1 MLDNILLQV
10 ATPIPKDIPLDLPLP
25 VWLLTVLLVVSFLV
39 HIIFINLMVGGSIVT
54 LWAQIK
60 GLRDKR
66 FDDFAHEIAKT
77 ITVNKSLAVVLGIA
91 PLLSINTL
99 YTIYFYSAN
108 ALTGFA
114 WIMIIPLVTIAFLL
128 TYLHKYTWHS
138 FEHNKKI
145 HILIMALA
153 VGIFL
158 IIPLIFLTNVNL
170 MMFPEKWGT
179 IKGFISALML
189 PNVFPRYFEFL
200 GACIAVTGLFIT
212 WYNNRKNYPFE
223 IIYKNEFI
231 RYDIKKLGYEIALV
245 GLFLQIFFG
254 IIVLFTLPSKGI
266 TYDIIGLM
274 IGAGCLLVLALW
286 FSYQSIV
293 GKRENIDIHFKKIAF
308 SIFVFMI
315 FYGGSRQMYR
325 SNALVKHQQLVAAH
339 TKEFQ
344 RLSKE
349 ARENPIAEKME
360 ESEIDPSLGE
370 VAKGAAIFKQNC
382 SACHQQ
388 NEKLVGPPITEMVSI
403 YSNNIEELKNWIK
416 APGKKRPDYPQMP
429 AFAQLSDEDR
439 TEVAK
444 YILSIK

>member
-1 MLDNILLQV
+1 MLLQIN
-10 ATPIPKDIPLDLPLP
+10 TPVPKDIPLDLPLP
-25 VWLLTVLLVVSFLV
+25 EWLLVTLLIFSFLL

-60 GLRDKR
+60 GLKNKEYDT
-66 FDDFAHEIAKT
+66 FAHEIAKT

-138 FEHNKKI
+138 LEKKKTI
-145 HILIMALA
+145 HISIMALSVA
-153 VGIFL
+153 IFL
-158 IIPLIFLTNVNL
+158 FIPLIFLTNVNL

-179 IKGFISALML
+179 VQGFLSALML

-200 GACIAVTGLFIT
+200 GACVAVTGIFIV
-212 WYNNRKNYPFE
+212 WYNNRKAYPIEE
-223 IIYKNEFI
+223 IYTTFT
-231 RYDIKKLGYEIALV
+231 RYRIKKIGYSIASIGLG
-245 GLFLQIFFG
+245 LQILFG

-266 TYDIIGLM
+266 SYNVIGVMAL
-274 IGAGCLLVLALW
+274 AGLLLAYALW
-286 FSYQSIV
+286 YCYQTITSQQ
-293 GKRENIDIHFKKIAF
+293 ENIDFHFKKILI
-308 SIFVFMI
+308 SMVLFMI

-325 SNALVKHQQLVAAH
+325 HNSLEKHQELVAAH

-344 RLSKE
+344 KLSKE
-349 ARENPIAEKME
+349 ARENPVE
-360 ESEIDPSLGE
+360 ETVELEIDPSLGE
-370 VAKGAAIFKQNC
+370 VAKGAAIFNQNC
-382 SACHQQ
+382 AACHKQ
-388 NEKLVGPPITEMVSI
+388 NEKLVGPPMTEMVSI
-403 YSNNIEELKNWIK
+403 YASNETGLRNWIK
-416 APGKKRPDYPQMP
+416 APGKKREGYPQMP
-429 AFAQLSDEDR
+429 GFPQLSDDDLKELS
-439 TEVAK
+439 K